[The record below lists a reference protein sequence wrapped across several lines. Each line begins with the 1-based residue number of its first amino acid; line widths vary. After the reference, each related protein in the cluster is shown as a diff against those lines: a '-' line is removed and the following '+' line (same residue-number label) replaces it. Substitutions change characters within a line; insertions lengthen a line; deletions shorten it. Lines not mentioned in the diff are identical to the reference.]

1 MIISCL
7 LLKTSQL
14 DPEQALDLFAK
25 KRTSTNKD
33 THVKEQRVTSNNWL
47 GVSSIGPSQNRY
59 VFYYW
64 YTLENGMPPPKPLKI
79 TGIVVPVW
87 V

>member
-33 THVKEQRVTSNNWL
+33 THVKEQSVTSNN
-47 GVSSIGPSQNRY
+47 
-59 VFYYW
+59 
-64 YTLENGMPPPKPLKI
+64 
-79 TGIVVPVW
+79 
-87 V
+87 

>member
-25 KRTSTNKD
+25 KRTATNKD
-33 THVKEQRVTSNNWL
+33 THVKEQRVTSNYRIN
-47 GVSSIGPSQNRY
+47 
-59 VFYYW
+59 
-64 YTLENGMPPPKPLKI
+64 LEFHP
-79 TGIVVPVW
+79 
-87 V
+87 